1 MPVENVPVPGVHGA
15 NRLASN
21 SLLEGLV
28 FGHRIAQ
35 RIKETLPGIPR
46 APKTLN
52 LSYHLPTKEREGFSV
67 EGIKKEMQALM
78 WEKVGIVRSASAL
91 KEAARQIKK
100 WQSFLTGP
108 LQEVAEFELAN
119 LLILADL
126 VTCSA
131 LKRQE
136 SWGAH
141 YREDFPERDDIHWKK
156 YIEY

>member
-1 MPVENVPVPGVHGA
+1 MPPGSKIPLRSVSPPSIKTVLRWASTHSRPISRWPRPPIIPWGASRPILGDRPTCTISMPVENVPVPGVHGA

-91 KEAARQIKK
+91 KEAAR
-100 WQSFLTGP
+100 
-108 LQEVAEFELAN
+108 
-119 LLILADL
+119 
-126 VTCSA
+126 
-131 LKRQE
+131 
-136 SWGAH
+136 
-141 YREDFPERDDIHWKK
+141 
-156 YIEY
+156 